1 MPAAGAGPGRY
12 RQTGGECTRPPEGC
26 TVTGFLD
33 RIVTW
38 LRAGYPD
45 GIPQNDYL
53 PLLALLARRL
63 TADEVKIVARELM
76 SRTAFDDFDIGA
88 SIMGITDELP
98 TPEDV
103 ERVRERLVAKG
114 WPLDEPRDGT
124 AANHGVG
131 A

>member
-1 MPAAGAGPGRY
+1 
-12 RQTGGECTRPPEGC
+12 
-26 TVTGFLD
+26 VTGFLD